1 MADRFDE
8 MAQAFC
14 IEHNLAV
21 DAEVAALLRE
31 VEKRTRF
38 AAFWAC
44 EKIFD
49 AHLASEQAEARPGLR
64 RNWHHRAL
72 GARGCADALRFPE
85 VGELAESELLA
96 ARKVVEAARHA
107 YDCLARH
114 CMTGAPIECC
124 GAMTHDLGD
133 ALADYDKAVGG

>member
-96 ARKVVEAARHA
+96 ARKVVEAARERLGYCECDWETTGH
-107 YDCLARH
+107 
-114 CMTGAPIECC
+114 TGAC
-124 GAMTHDLGD
+124 MRL
-133 ALADYDKAVGG
+133 ALALAEHDKAGGK